1 MKRRSATIRLVLATS
16 ICACTLG
23 SGARASDDLVLFE
36 SGQVR
41 PLALSPSGR
50 LLFAVNTPDD
60 RLEVFQVE
68 SSKLRHLESIPVG
81 VKPVSVAVRNEH
93 EVWVANLVSDSV

>member
-1 MKRRSATIRLVLATS
+1 MKRRSAKIRFAVATS
-16 ICACTLG
+16 ICASTLG
-23 SGARASDDLVLFE
+23 GRAWGSDNFVLFE

-41 PLALSPSGR
+41 PLALSPSGH

-68 SSKLRHLESIPVG
+68 AGKLRHLESIPVG
-81 VKPVSVAVRNEH
+81 LEPVSVAARSEH
-93 EVWVANLVSDSV
+93 EV